1 MIIDTSAL
9 VAIFHAEPDALNY
22 AEAIEDAPTR
32 RMSAVTFAETAIV
45 IDAGRDPIASRRVD
59 DLIREARIAIEPVT
73 EVQAR
78 LAREAYRDF
87 GKGSGHRAGLN
98 FGDCFSYALSKATGE
113 PLLFKGKD
121 FSHTDVSPARSAR

>member
-9 VAIFHAEPDALNY
+9 VAILHAEGDALKF
-22 AEAIEDAPTR
+22 AEAIEKASAR
-32 RMSAVTFAETAIV
+32 RMSAVTFAETSIV

-59 DLIREARIAIEPVT
+59 DLIRAARITIEPVT
-73 EVQAR
+73 EAHAK

-113 PLLFKGKD
+113 ELLFKGRD
-121 FSHTDVSPARSAR
+121 FSHTDVTPARVSR